1 MGLKLL
7 DHGSAEYKQ
16 MVQLRFQ
23 ILRQPLGLTFT
34 QEELDVEKDDILI
47 AAFDEEEILGCCM
60 LCKVDE
66 HRLRLRQ
73 MAVLPDSQM
82 KGVGATIISFAEN
95 IAKDRGFQYIIMH
108 ARDTAIGFYQ
118 KFGYR
123 IVGDAFTEVN
133 LPHHIM
139 EKALL

>member
-1 MGLKLL
+1 
-7 DHGSAEYKQ
+7 
-16 MVQLRFQ
+16 
-23 ILRQPLGLTFT
+23 
-34 QEELDVEKDDILI
+34 
-47 AAFDEEEILGCCM
+47 
-60 LCKVDE
+60 
-66 HRLRLRQ
+66 
-73 MAVLPDSQM
+73 M

-95 IAKDRGFQYIIMH
+95 IAKDRGFKYIIMH

>member
-47 AAFDEEEILGCCM
+47 AAFDEEEILVVVCCAKWMSIGCVCVRWRYY
-60 LCKVDE
+60 L
-66 HRLRLRQ
+66 
-73 MAVLPDSQM
+73 
-82 KGVGATIISFAEN
+82 
-95 IAKDRGFQYIIMH
+95 
-108 ARDTAIGFYQ
+108 
-118 KFGYR
+118 
-123 IVGDAFTEVN
+123 IV
-133 LPHHIM
+133 
-139 EKALL
+139 K